1 MSTCEESKSTTTL
14 RPTADETANE
24 TANELQSSTKRI
36 LDLIRGLSD
45 ADVSIPGK
53 PDVSYIMQ
61 KLCKFTEERRA
72 THMESQ
78 RYFDRQNALFFWPS
92 IALTSLTSGF
102 SFLATQFPDTGTVF
116 NVGIG
121 LMSVVS
127 TLIVALSETYRYG
140 AKAEQ
145 HGLAAESYEN
155 LRTKLYFKS
164 LHLKASQKRLDPCE
178 VSAFF
183 VSIEDQITEISRQ
196 CKDLVPSKIVKEYKE
211 KRLKILKENLD
222 RNIETLKA
230 QVRYNDVVERVTGLR
245 DDSSKKNGFE
255 ADIV

>member
-1 MSTCEESKSTTTL
+1 
-14 RPTADETANE
+14 
-24 TANELQSSTKRI
+24 
-36 LDLIRGLSD
+36 
-45 ADVSIPGK
+45 
-53 PDVSYIMQ
+53 
-61 KLCKFTEERRA
+61 
-72 THMESQ
+72 
-78 RYFDRQNALFFWPS
+78 
-92 IALTSLTSGF
+92 
-102 SFLATQFPDTGTVF
+102 
-116 NVGIG
+116 
-121 LMSVVS
+121 MSVIS